1 MSVSWP
7 HVRLY
12 VFTHSY
18 YPWLL
23 FGQCLVCVTRLL
35 AKITETVLF
44 FSSPCMCYERPSWLY
59 RKSLFTT
66 LDSACLRALPQFY
79 LVCPRKGLSCQEDG
93 EIL

>member
-12 VFTHSY
+12 VFTLSY

-35 AKITETVLF
+35 SKITETVLF
-44 FSSPCMCYERPSWLY
+44 FPLHACVMGDLHGSIGNLY
-59 RKSLFTT
+59 L
-66 LDSACLRALPQFY
+66 Q
-79 LVCPRKGLSCQEDG
+79 
-93 EIL
+93 